1 MLPVN
6 SLDDYLPWAD
16 STEIISRF
24 DRIPCLSVLILSRKY
39 TKRYN
44 IIRYMTS
51 LPIRIYSNLNISIF
65 FTNQ

>member
-16 STEIISRF
+16 NTEIFSRL
-24 DRIPCLSVLILSRKY
+24 DRIACLSVVILRRKY
-39 TKRYN
+39 TKWYN
-44 IIRYMTS
+44 NIRYMMS
-51 LPIRIYSNLNISIF
+51 LPISIYSNLNISIF